1 MQEAEMSG
9 GSERK
14 QFFMILVVCLVGFFI
29 LSVVGVLKFS
39 LAPGLR
45 ASYAG
50 AEGASAP
57 ATAATA
63 ARSAFPTVAGGSG
76 ATGSLADLVEKLS
89 PAVVNIST
97 TKVVKMNGKRSPH
110 GEMFPFD
117 RFFGGEEEFYK
128 RFFGDNPEKEFRQ
141 RSLGSGFIISKDGYI
156 FTNNHVIEKADKI
169 KVRLSTGKE
178 YDATV
183 KGRDP
188 RTDLALIKIT
198 PDNSLPTVNLG
209 DSDRLRV
216 GDWVMAIGN
225 PFGLDHT
232 VTAGIVSAKGR
243 VIGAGPYDNFIQ
255 TDASINP
262 GNSGGPLFNM
272 AGEVVGI
279 NTAIVAQGQGI
290 GFAIPVNMAKE
301 ILEDLKAKGKVT
313 RGWLGVSVQDITE
326 DLAKSLKLQDRNGAL
341 VTEVFEGDPA
351 DKAGIKQGD
360 IIIEVDGKKI
370 KDTHELLRAVAVL
383 PVGKKAAVKVLREG
397 QVKELQLTVAEREE
411 KKEMA
416 AGRGES
422 KDTYGMAV
430 QDITPEIAKQLGLPS
445 TGGVIVT
452 KVREGSPSDE
462 AGLQPYDVILQVNR
476 VKVATVKDFMR
487 EISKKTAE
495 DRVLLLIRR
504 GKGTYYV
511 ALRKE

>member
-1 MQEAEMSG
+1 MSD
-9 GSERK
+9 SPNERK
-14 QFFMILVVCLVGFFI
+14 HFFTILVVCLVGLFV
-29 LSVVGVLKFS
+29 LSVVGVLRFS

-45 ASYAG
+45 SSYAG
-50 AEGASAP
+50 ADGASAQAAP
-57 ATAATA
+57 ATTPKTVFPSTIGGAAA
-63 ARSAFPTVAGGSG
+63 P
-76 ATGSLADLVEKLS
+76 GSLADLVEKLS

-97 TKVVKMNGKRSPH
+97 TKVVKMDGKRSPFND
-110 GEMFPFD
+110 MFPFD
-117 RFFGGEEEFYK
+117 RFFGGEDEFYR

-156 FTNNHVIEKADKI
+156 FTNNHVIERADKI

-188 RTDLALIKIT
+188 RTDLALIKIIA
-198 PDNSLPTVNLG
+198 DNSLPTVNLG

-326 DLAKSLKLQDRNGAL
+326 DLAKSLKLKDRNGAL

-351 DKAGIKQGD
+351 DKAESSRG
-360 IIIEVDGKKI
+360 
-370 KDTHELLRAVAVL
+370 TSSLR
-383 PVGKKAAVKVLREG
+383 
-397 QVKELQLTVAEREE
+397 LTA
-411 KKEMA
+411 
-416 AGRGES
+416 
-422 KDTYGMAV
+422 
-430 QDITPEIAKQLGLPS
+430 
-445 TGGVIVT
+445 
-452 KVREGSPSDE
+452 
-462 AGLQPYDVILQVNR
+462 
-476 VKVATVKDFMR
+476 
-487 EISKKTAE
+487 
-495 DRVLLLIRR
+495 RR
-504 GKGTYYV
+504 
-511 ALRKE
+511 

>member
-1 MQEAEMSG
+1 MSDG
-9 GSERK
+9 TYERK
-14 QFFMILVVCLVGFFI
+14 QFFVILVICLVGFFI
-29 LSVVGVLKFS
+29 LSVVGVVRFS
-39 LAPGLR
+39 LAPGMR
-45 ASYAG
+45 SSYAG
-50 AEGASAP
+50 AEGVSTPATPAVTPKTAFPSVPGGYGAP
-57 ATAATA
+57 AT
-63 ARSAFPTVAGGSG
+63 F
-76 ATGSLADLVEKLS
+76 ADLVEKLS

-97 TKVVKMNGKRSPH
+97 TKVVKMDGKRGPS

-117 RFFGGEEEFYK
+117 RFFGGEEDFYK
-128 RFFGDNPEKEFRQ
+128 RYFGDNPEKEFKQ

-169 KVRLSTGKE
+169 KVRLSSGKE

-188 RTDLALIKIT
+188 RTDLALIKIN
-198 PDNSLPTVNLG
+198 PDNSLPTVSLG

-279 NTAIVAQGQGI
+279 NTAIVAQAQGI

-301 ILEDLKAKGKVT
+301 IIEDLKAKGKVT

-326 DLAKSLKLQDRNGAL
+326 DLAKSLKLKDRSGAL

-360 IIIEVDGKKI
+360 IIIEVDGKKV
-370 KDTHELLRAVAVL
+370 KDTHELLRLVAVL
-383 PVGKKAAVKVLREG
+383 PVGKKSEIKVLREG
-397 QVKELQLTVAEREE
+397 QVKELQLTVAERED
-411 KKEMA
+411 KKEVA
-416 AGRGES
+416 AARGDT
-422 KDTYGMAV
+422 KDNYGMSV
-430 QDITPEIAKQLGLPS
+430 QDITPDVAKQLGLPS

-452 KVREGSPSDE
+452 KIREGTAADD

-476 VKVATVKDFMR
+476 VKVGSVKDFQR
-487 EISKKTAE
+487 EISKKTSD
-495 DRVLLLIRR
+495 DRVLMLIRR

-511 ALRKE
+511 AMKKE

>member
-1 MQEAEMSG
+1 MSDG
-9 GSERK
+9 TYERK
-14 QFFMILVVCLVGFFI
+14 QFFVILVICLVGFFI
-29 LSVVGVLKFS
+29 LSVVGVVRFS
-39 LAPGLR
+39 LAPGMR
-45 ASYAG
+45 SSYAG
-50 AEGASAP
+50 ADGVSTPATPTVNPKTAFPAVPGGYGAP
-57 ATAATA
+57 AT
-63 ARSAFPTVAGGSG
+63 F
-76 ATGSLADLVEKLS
+76 ADLVEKLS

-97 TKVVKMNGKRSPH
+97 TKVVKMEGKRGPS

-117 RFFGGEEEFYK
+117 RFFGGEEDFYK
-128 RFFGDNPEKEFRQ
+128 RYFGDNPEKEFKQ

-169 KVRLSTGKE
+169 KVRLSSGKE

-188 RTDLALIKIT
+188 RTDLALIKIN
-198 PDNSLPTVNLG
+198 PDNSLPTVSLG

-279 NTAIVAQGQGI
+279 NTAIVAQAQGI

-301 ILEDLKAKGKVT
+301 IIEDLKAKGKVT

-326 DLAKSLKLQDRNGAL
+326 DLAKSLKLKDRSGAL

-360 IIIEVDGKKI
+360 IIIEVDGKKV
-370 KDTHELLRAVAVL
+370 KDTHELLRLVAVL
-383 PVGKKAAVKVLREG
+383 PVGKKSEIKVLREG

-411 KKEMA
+411 KKEVA
-416 AGRGES
+416 AARGET
-422 KDTYGMAV
+422 KDNYGMSV
-430 QDITPEIAKQLGLPS
+430 QDITPDVAKQLGLPS

-452 KVREGSPSDE
+452 KIREGTAADD

-476 VKVATVKDFMR
+476 VKVGSVKDFQR
-487 EISKKTAE
+487 EISKKTSD
-495 DRVLLLIRR
+495 DRVLMLIRR

-511 ALRKE
+511 AMKKE